1 MSEQIGKYYLLGK
14 INEGGF
20 GECFKGKD
28 EENNYYAI
36 KKIYFRNEEELTS
49 VINEI
54 NILKIMKSKYSVE
67 YIDSIK
73 TKDFYYII
81 MELCDG
87 DLNYLIKKQNGNI
100 DIITIIKILIQLNE
114 VINLMHSKNI
124 IHRDLKLENIL
135 IKYINEEVFNIKLT
149 DYGFAKSYEDK
160 SKFSTNVGTK
170 YFKAPEI
177 FLNNGTSKSDLWSI
191 GMIIYKLYFN
201 QIPFKNEYEY
211 INIDD
216 VKLKKSENSNLD
228 DLISKLLIKDPN
240 KRINW
245 DDYFNHPFNKQQIIE
260 IYFNIEKDNTNTKI
274 FNNNYYN
281 YYYSEQ
287 FNDSIM
293 YIDEKKNNF
302 ITNTIFN
309 KGKHKII
316 ILSKNILSAH
326 CDNIF
331 SNLKDIKEIYFYGKN
346 INLENL
352 IKEMDNVL
360 ENINDIKETA
370 KKFIKL
376 ILRKA
381 PYKRYNNEFDDK
393 YIDDLFKQENSKI
406 KRFFKRLKCKYN
418 PALYEVIEEQY
429 QISCLVNTNLNYIF
443 EYFED

>member
-87 DLNYLIKKQNGNI
+87 DLHYLIKKQNGNI
-100 DIITIIKILIQLNE
+100 DIITIIKILSQLNE

-124 IHRDLKLENIL
+124 IHRDLKPENIL
-135 IKYINEEVFNIKLT
+135 IKFINEEVFNIKLT

-160 SKFSTNVGTK
+160 SKFISNVGTK

-216 VKLKKSENSNLD
+216 VKLKKSENANLD

-245 DDYFNHPFNKQQIIE
+245 DDYFNHPFNKQKIIE
-260 IYFNIEKDNTNTKI
+260 I
-274 FNNNYYN
+274 
-281 YYYSEQ
+281 
-287 FNDSIM
+287 
-293 YIDEKKNNF
+293 
-302 ITNTIFN
+302 
-309 KGKHKII
+309 
-316 ILSKNILSAH
+316 
-326 CDNIF
+326 
-331 SNLKDIKEIYFYGKN
+331 
-346 INLENL
+346 
-352 IKEMDNVL
+352 
-360 ENINDIKETA
+360 
-370 KKFIKL
+370 
-376 ILRKA
+376 
-381 PYKRYNNEFDDK
+381 
-393 YIDDLFKQENSKI
+393 
-406 KRFFKRLKCKYN
+406 
-418 PALYEVIEEQY
+418 
-429 QISCLVNTNLNYIF
+429 
-443 EYFED
+443 